1 MHLYSVEETE
11 EETEEL
17 RTKEE
22 FVVEFIKAF
31 DANEK
36 AMEPFKEF
44 RRDLRKNYV
53 ENEWL
58 TREELRHAV
67 KAYRMLSKDEDF
79 DQFHIIYEKIAK
91 SLGKS

>member
-1 MHLYSVEETE
+1 MYLYSVEETE
-11 EETEEL
+11 EETVEQKSKEEL
-17 RTKEE
+17 
-22 FVVEFIKAF
+22 VVEFIKAF

-44 RRDLRKNYV
+44 RRDLRKNYI

-58 TREELRHAV
+58 SREDVRHAI

-79 DQFHIIYEKIAK
+79 DQFHIIYEKLAK
-91 SLGKS
+91 SFGKS